1 MTKFG
6 MMRTTALV
14 TGTVPVPKPAPVA
27 VEGGKYV
34 YYRTYWEG
42 VRFIDTLRKS
52 YRRVAT
58 EELIRVVSPSQAR
71 DIARYA

>member
-27 VEGGKYV
+27 VEGGTYV

-42 VRFIDTLRKS
+42 VRFIDT
-52 YRRVAT
+52 RRRPYLESIKTSVM
-58 EELIRVVSPSQAR
+58 SPSQAR